1 VNCVYRCNEVIR
13 YSLVGLVFALGL
25 GNGFGFGFGFGQGAL
40 ASTASS
46 TKQANT
52 ASLGYVS
59 GLIDDGFYE
68 AALASL
74 KSVPMAT
81 DAEVGEVFVEMSKL
95 YASLGNVAKAKES
108 LETAF
113 EISPSDS
120 PRLTLEQARL
130 DILSGNLVHARRSI
144 ASMVSRPDL
153 ERSLQEELQV
163 LQARVELAVGG
174 FGVAEQVLK
183 QGPSSERLMLERAKL
198 MQAQGNT
205 KEAKALL
212 EAYKTQQGSTGRTWL
227 KLAELSRQLGDAPA
241 ATTELSKAKALF
253 TQAGDGAR
261 LAEAKRLGA
270 LPIIKAPPAAKQTPP
285 INRLPPLVAAPQ
297 RPVQQQPPRAIV
309 PVEPVDPVEPINP
322 VEPTLPKR
330 TPPTALAPTPLK
342 TSIQPFPFPPGSTL
356 MTGSGFVIDG
366 GRRVVTNKHVVH
378 GTTEIYVRNSLGDF
392 SRVRVER
399 VSETD
404 DLAILVLDSPF
415 ASERA
420 IAYSQFAQA
429 RAGANIAVLGFPL
442 TGVLGSVTP
451 SITNGI
457 VIKDTG
463 MQDDPK
469 TFQLSAKMNKGNSGG
484 AVVDARGKLIGIAVG
499 KLDIVKMMQD
509 DGFLPEDINFAVHV
523 NRLQGL
529 GVSMQPA
536 SIVEAKEMPL
546 EEIYQRFIGSVVMVA
561 GR

>member
-1 VNCVYRCNEVIR
+1 MNYAYRCNKVIR
-13 YSLVGLVFALGL
+13 NSLVGLVFALGL
-25 GNGFGFGFGFGQGAL
+25 GVGFGQGAL

-68 AALASL
+68 AALTSL
-74 KSVPMAT
+74 KSVPMTT

-95 YASLGNVAKAKES
+95 YASLGNISKAKES

-120 PRLTLEQARL
+120 PRLALEQARL
-130 DILSGNLVHARRSI
+130 DILLGNLVHARRSI
-144 ASMVSRPDL
+144 ASMASRQDL
-153 ERSLQEELQV
+153 ERSIQEELQV
-163 LQARVELAVGG
+163 LQARAELAVGG
-174 FGVAEQVLK
+174 FGVAEQVLR

-198 MQAQGNT
+198 LQAQGNT
-205 KEAKALL
+205 KEARALL
-212 EAYKTQQGSTGRTWL
+212 DAYKTQQGSTGRTRL
-227 KLAELSRQLGDAPA
+227 KLAELLRQLGDAPA
-241 ATTELSKAKALF
+241 ATTELAKAKALF
-253 TQAGDGAR
+253 AQADDGAR
-261 LAEAKRLGA
+261 LAEVKKLGA
-270 LPIIKAPPAAKQTPP
+270 LPVIKSPPAAKQSSPS
-285 INRLPPLVAAPQ
+285 NRPPLVTAPQ
-297 RPVQQQPPRAIV
+297 RPVEHQPPRVIV
-309 PVEPVDPVEPINP
+309 PVEPVEAIEPINP
-322 VEPTLPKR
+322 VEPFLPKH
-330 TPPTALAPTPLK
+330 TPPTALAPQPLK
-342 TSIQPFPFPPGSTL
+342 TNIQPFPFAPGSQL

-366 GRRVVTNKHVVH
+366 GRRVVTNKHVVN

-420 IAYSQFAQA
+420 IAYSQFAPA

-523 NRLQGL
+523 NRLQEL

-536 SIVEAKEMPL
+536 SMIEAKEMPL
-546 EEIYQRFIGSVVMVA
+546 EEIYRRFIGSVVMVA
-561 GR
+561 GK

>member
-1 VNCVYRCNEVIR
+1 MNYAYRCNKVIR
-13 YSLVGLVFALGL
+13 YSLVGLVFALSL
-25 GNGFGFGFGFGQGAL
+25 GVGFELGFGQGAL

-74 KSVPMAT
+74 KSVPMAS

-120 PRLTLEQARL
+120 PRLALEQARL

-144 ASMVSRPDL
+144 ASMVSRQDL
-153 ERSLQEELQV
+153 ESNLKEELRV
-163 LQARVELAVGG
+163 LQARAELAVGG

-198 MQAQGNT
+198 LDAQGST

-212 EAYKTQQGSTGRTWL
+212 DAYKTKDGSTGRTWL

-241 ATTELSKAKALF
+241 ATTELAKAKALF
-253 TQAGDGAR
+253 TQVGDGAR
-261 LAEAKRLGA
+261 LAEAKKLGA
-270 LPIIKAPPAAKQTPP
+270 LPVFKAPPAAKQTPP
-285 INRLPPLVAAPQ
+285 INKPPPLVAAPQ
-297 RPVQQQPPRAIV
+297 RPAQQQPPRAIV
-309 PVEPVDPVEPINP
+309 PVEPVEPIEPINP
-322 VEPTLPKR
+322 VEPVLPKR

-415 ASERA
+415 ASQRA
-420 IAYSQFAQA
+420 IAYSQFAPA

-536 SIVEAKEMPL
+536 SVVETKEMPL

>member
-1 VNCVYRCNEVIR
+1 MNYAYRCNKVIR
-13 YSLVGLVFALGL
+13 NSLVGLVFALGL
-25 GNGFGFGFGFGQGAL
+25 GVGFEFEFGFGQGAL

-68 AALASL
+68 AALTSL
-74 KSVPMAT
+74 KSVPMTT

-95 YASLGNVAKAKES
+95 YASLGNISKAKES

-120 PRLTLEQARL
+120 PRLALEQARL
-130 DILSGNLVHARRSI
+130 DILLGNLVHARRSI
-144 ASMVSRPDL
+144 ASMASRQDL
-153 ERSLQEELQV
+153 ERSIQEELQV
-163 LQARVELAVGG
+163 LQARAELAVGG
-174 FGVAEQVLK
+174 FGVAEQVLR

-198 MQAQGNT
+198 LQAQGNT
-205 KEAKALL
+205 KEARALL
-212 EAYKTQQGSTGRTWL
+212 DAYKTQQGSTGRTRL
-227 KLAELSRQLGDAPA
+227 KLAELLRQLGDAPA
-241 ATTELSKAKALF
+241 ATTELAKAKALF
-253 TQAGDGAR
+253 AQADDGAR
-261 LAEAKRLGA
+261 LAEVKKLGA
-270 LPIIKAPPAAKQTPP
+270 LPVIKAPPAAKQSSPS
-285 INRLPPLVAAPQ
+285 NRPPLVTAPQ
-297 RPVQQQPPRAIV
+297 RPVEHQPPRVIV
-309 PVEPVDPVEPINP
+309 PVEPVEAIEPINP
-322 VEPTLPKR
+322 VEPFLPKH
-330 TPPTALAPTPLK
+330 TPPTALAPQPLK
-342 TSIQPFPFPPGSTL
+342 TNIQPFPFAPGSQL

-366 GRRVVTNKHVVH
+366 GRRVVTNKHVVN

-420 IAYSQFAQA
+420 IAYSQFAPA

-523 NRLQGL
+523 NRLQEL

-536 SIVEAKEMPL
+536 SMIEAKEMPL
-546 EEIYQRFIGSVVMVA
+546 EEIYRRFIGSVVMVA
-561 GR
+561 GK

>member
-1 VNCVYRCNEVIR
+1 MSREGAPIVNCVYRCNKVIR
-13 YSLVGLVFALGL
+13 KGLVGLVFSLGL
-25 GNGFGFGFGFGQGAL
+25 GFGFGQGAL

-74 KSVPMAT
+74 KSVPMAS

-120 PRLTLEQARL
+120 PRLALEQARL

-144 ASMVSRPDL
+144 ASMVSRQDL
-153 ERSLQEELQV
+153 ESNLKEELRV
-163 LQARVELAVGG
+163 LQARAELAVGG
-174 FGVAEQVLK
+174 FGVAEQTLK

-205 KEAKALL
+205 KGAKALL
-212 EAYKTQQGSTGRTWL
+212 DAYKTKEGSTGRTWL

-241 ATTELSKAKALF
+241 ATTEIAKAKALF

-261 LAEAKRLGA
+261 LAEAKKLGA

-285 INRLPPLVAAPQ
+285 INKPPPLVAAPQ

-309 PVEPVDPVEPINP
+309 PVEPVKPVEQ
-322 VEPTLPKR
+322 VEPVLPKR

-415 ASERA
+415 ASQRA
-420 IAYSQFAQA
+420 IAYSQFAPA

-536 SIVEAKEMPL
+536 SVVETKEMPL

>member
-1 VNCVYRCNEVIR
+1 VNYAYRCNKVIR
-13 YSLVGLVFALGL
+13 NSLAGLVFALGL
-25 GNGFGFGFGFGQGAL
+25 GVEFGQGAL
-40 ASTASS
+40 ATTASS
-46 TKQANT
+46 TIPANT
-52 ASLGYVS
+52 ASLVYVS
-59 GLIDDGFYE
+59 GLIDDGLYE
-68 AALASL
+68 AALTSL
-74 KSVPMAT
+74 KSVPMTT

-95 YASLGNVAKAKES
+95 YASLGNISKAKES

-120 PRLTLEQARL
+120 PRLALEQARL
-130 DILSGNLVHARRSI
+130 DILLGNLVHARRSI
-144 ASMVSRPDL
+144 ASMASRQDL
-153 ERSLQEELQV
+153 ERSIQEELQV
-163 LQARVELAVGG
+163 LQARAELAVGG
-174 FGVAEQVLK
+174 FGVAEQVLR

-198 MQAQGNT
+198 LQAQGNT
-205 KEAKALL
+205 KEARALL
-212 EAYKTQQGSTGRTWL
+212 DAYKTQQGSTGRTRL
-227 KLAELSRQLGDAPA
+227 KLAELLRQLGDAPA
-241 ATTELSKAKALF
+241 ATTELAKAKALF
-253 TQAGDGAR
+253 AQADDGAR
-261 LAEAKRLGA
+261 LAEVKKLGA
-270 LPIIKAPPAAKQTPP
+270 LPVIKAPPAAKQSSPS
-285 INRLPPLVAAPQ
+285 NRPPLVAAPQ
-297 RPVQQQPPRAIV
+297 RPVEHQPPRVIV
-309 PVEPVDPVEPINP
+309 PVEPVEAIEPINP
-322 VEPTLPKR
+322 VEPFLPKH
-330 TPPTALAPTPLK
+330 TPPTALAPQPLK
-342 TSIQPFPFPPGSTL
+342 TNIQPFPFAPGSQL

-366 GRRVVTNKHVVH
+366 GRRVVTNKHVVN

-420 IAYSQFAQA
+420 IAYSQFAPA

-523 NRLQGL
+523 NRLQEL

-536 SIVEAKEMPL
+536 SMIEAKEMPL
-546 EEIYQRFIGSVVMVA
+546 EEIYRRFIGSVVMVA
-561 GR
+561 GK

>member
-1 VNCVYRCNEVIR
+1 MNYAYRCNKVIR
-13 YSLVGLVFALGL
+13 NSLVGLVFALGL
-25 GNGFGFGFGFGQGAL
+25 GVGFGQGAL

-68 AALASL
+68 AALTSL
-74 KSVPMAT
+74 KSVPMTT

-95 YASLGNVAKAKES
+95 YASLGNISKAKES

-120 PRLTLEQARL
+120 PRLALEQARL
-130 DILSGNLVHARRSI
+130 DILLGNLVHARRSI
-144 ASMVSRPDL
+144 ASMASRQDL
-153 ERSLQEELQV
+153 ERSIQEELQV
-163 LQARVELAVGG
+163 LQARAELAVGG
-174 FGVAEQVLK
+174 FGVAEQVLR

-198 MQAQGNT
+198 LQAQGNT
-205 KEAKALL
+205 KEARALL
-212 EAYKTQQGSTGRTWL
+212 DAYKTQQGSTGRTRL
-227 KLAELSRQLGDAPA
+227 KLAELLRQLGDAPA
-241 ATTELSKAKALF
+241 ATTELAKAKALF
-253 TQAGDGAR
+253 AQADDGAR
-261 LAEAKRLGA
+261 LAEVKKLGA
-270 LPIIKAPPAAKQTPP
+270 LPVIKAPPAAKQSSPS
-285 INRLPPLVAAPQ
+285 NRPPLVTAPQ
-297 RPVQQQPPRAIV
+297 RPVEHQPPRVIV
-309 PVEPVDPVEPINP
+309 PVEPVEAIEPINP
-322 VEPTLPKR
+322 VEPFLPKH
-330 TPPTALAPTPLK
+330 TPPTALAPQPLK
-342 TSIQPFPFPPGSTL
+342 TNIQPFPFAPGSQL

-366 GRRVVTNKHVVH
+366 GRRVVTNKHVVN

-420 IAYSQFAQA
+420 IAYSQFAPA

-523 NRLQGL
+523 NRLQEL

-536 SIVEAKEMPL
+536 SMIEAKEMPL
-546 EEIYQRFIGSVVMVA
+546 EEIYRRFIGSVVMVA
-561 GR
+561 GK

>member
-1 VNCVYRCNEVIR
+1 MNYAFRCNKVIR

-25 GNGFGFGFGFGQGAL
+25 GVGFELGFGQGAL

-120 PRLTLEQARL
+120 PRLKLEQARL

-144 ASMVSRPDL
+144 ASMASRQDL
-153 ERSLQEELQV
+153 ESNIKEELQV
-163 LQARVELAVGG
+163 LQARTELAVGG
-174 FGVAEQVLK
+174 FRVAEEVLK
-183 QGPSSERLMLERAKL
+183 RGPSSERLMLERSKL
-198 MQAQGNT
+198 LQAQGNA

-212 EAYKTQQGSTGRTWL
+212 DAYKTKDGSTGRTWL
-227 KLAELSRQLGDAPA
+227 KLAELSRQLGDAFA
-241 ATTELSKAKALF
+241 AKAELSKAKTLF
-253 TQAGDGAR
+253 NEAGDSAR
-261 LAEAKRLGA
+261 LAEVEKISAQHISSPPQTAKA
-270 LPIIKAPPAAKQTPP
+270 PVPIIKEEPPIRAAPQKPSKQEPPQVVEQVEPALPKRAPPAA
-285 INRLPPLVAAPQ
+285 
-297 RPVQQQPPRAIV
+297 
-309 PVEPVDPVEPINP
+309 
-322 VEPTLPKR
+322 
-330 TPPTALAPTPLK
+330 LAPAPLK
-342 TSIQPFPFPPGSTL
+342 PSIQPFPFPPGTQL

-392 SRVRVER
+392 SRVKVER
-399 VSETD
+399 VSATD

-415 ASERA
+415 SSERA
-420 IAYSQFAQA
+420 IAYSQFAPA

-523 NRLQGL
+523 NRLQSL

-536 SIVEAKEMPL
+536 SVVEAKEMPL

>member
-1 VNCVYRCNEVIR
+1 
-13 YSLVGLVFALGL
+13 
-25 GNGFGFGFGFGQGAL
+25 
-40 ASTASS
+40 
-46 TKQANT
+46 
-52 ASLGYVS
+52 
-59 GLIDDGFYE
+59 
-68 AALASL
+68 
-74 KSVPMAT
+74 
-81 DAEVGEVFVEMSKL
+81 
-95 YASLGNVAKAKES
+95 
-108 LETAF
+108 
-113 EISPSDS
+113 
-120 PRLTLEQARL
+120 
-130 DILSGNLVHARRSI
+130 
-144 ASMVSRPDL
+144 
-153 ERSLQEELQV
+153 
-163 LQARVELAVGG
+163 
-174 FGVAEQVLK
+174 
-183 QGPSSERLMLERAKL
+183 
-198 MQAQGNT
+198 
-205 KEAKALL
+205 
-212 EAYKTQQGSTGRTWL
+212 
-227 KLAELSRQLGDAPA
+227 
-241 ATTELSKAKALF
+241 
-253 TQAGDGAR
+253 
-261 LAEAKRLGA
+261 LAEAKKLGA

-309 PVEPVDPVEPINP
+309 PVEPVEPVKPVKPVNP
-322 VEPTLPKR
+322 VEPVLPKR

-420 IAYSQFAQA
+420 IAYSQFAPA

-536 SIVEAKEMPL
+536 SVIEAKEMPL

>member
-1 VNCVYRCNEVIR
+1 MARKG
-13 YSLVGLVFALGL
+13 LVSIVFALSFGL
-25 GNGFGFGFGFGQGAL
+25 GLGQSAL
-40 ASTASS
+40 ALTVSPVKAGHTV
-46 TKQANT
+46 
-52 ASLGYVS
+52 SLEYVS
-59 GLIDDGFYE
+59 GLIDDGLYE

-120 PRLTLEQARL
+120 PRLKLEQARL

-144 ASMVSRPDL
+144 ASMASRQDL
-153 ERSLQEELQV
+153 ESNIEEELQV
-163 LQARVELAVGG
+163 LQARAELAVGG
-174 FGVAEQVLK
+174 FRVAEEVLK
-183 QGPSSERLMLERAKL
+183 QGPSSERLMLERVKL
-198 MQAQGNT
+198 LQAQGNT

-212 EAYKTQQGSTGRTWL
+212 DAYKAKDGSSGRTWL
-227 KLAELSRQLGDAPA
+227 KLAELSRQLGDAFA
-241 ATTELSKAKALF
+241 AKAELSKAKTLF
-253 TQAGDGAR
+253 NEAGDSAR
-261 LAEAKRLGA
+261 LAEVEKISAQHISSPSQTAKA
-270 LPIIKAPPAAKQTPP
+270 PVPIIKEEPPIRAAPQKPSKQEPPQVVEQVEPALPKRAPPAA
-285 INRLPPLVAAPQ
+285 
-297 RPVQQQPPRAIV
+297 
-309 PVEPVDPVEPINP
+309 
-322 VEPTLPKR
+322 
-330 TPPTALAPTPLK
+330 LAPAPLK
-342 TSIQPFPFPPGSTL
+342 PSIQPFPFPPGTQL

-392 SRVRVER
+392 SRVKVER
-399 VSETD
+399 VSATD

-415 ASERA
+415 SSERA
-420 IAYSQFAQA
+420 IAYSQFAPA

-523 NRLQGL
+523 NRLQSL
-529 GVSMQPA
+529 GVSIQPA
-536 SIVEAKEMPL
+536 SVVEAKEMPL

-561 GR
+561 AK

>member
-1 VNCVYRCNEVIR
+1 MNYAYRCNKVIR
-13 YSLVGLVFALGL
+13 NSLVGLVFALGL
-25 GNGFGFGFGFGQGAL
+25 GVEFGQGAL
-40 ASTASS
+40 ATTASS
-46 TKQANT
+46 TIPANT
-52 ASLGYVS
+52 ASLVYVS
-59 GLIDDGFYE
+59 GLIDDGLYE
-68 AALASL
+68 AALTSL
-74 KSVPMAT
+74 KSVPMTT

-95 YASLGNVAKAKES
+95 YASLGNISKAKES

-120 PRLTLEQARL
+120 PRLALEQARL
-130 DILSGNLVHARRSI
+130 DILLGNLVHARRSI
-144 ASMVSRPDL
+144 ASMASRQDL
-153 ERSLQEELQV
+153 ERSIQEELQV
-163 LQARVELAVGG
+163 LQARAELAVGG
-174 FGVAEQVLK
+174 FGVAEQVLR

-198 MQAQGNT
+198 LQAQGNT
-205 KEAKALL
+205 KEARALL
-212 EAYKTQQGSTGRTWL
+212 DAYKTQQGSTGRTRL
-227 KLAELSRQLGDAPA
+227 KLAELLRQLGDAPA
-241 ATTELSKAKALF
+241 ATTELAKAKALF
-253 TQAGDGAR
+253 AQADDGAR
-261 LAEAKRLGA
+261 LAEVKKLGA
-270 LPIIKAPPAAKQTPP
+270 LPVIKAPPAAKQSSPS
-285 INRLPPLVAAPQ
+285 NRPPLVTAPQ
-297 RPVQQQPPRAIV
+297 RPVEHQPPRVIV
-309 PVEPVDPVEPINP
+309 PVEPVEAIEPINP
-322 VEPTLPKR
+322 VEPFLPKH
-330 TPPTALAPTPLK
+330 TPPTALAPQPLK
-342 TSIQPFPFPPGSTL
+342 TNIQPFPFAPGSQL

-366 GRRVVTNKHVVH
+366 GRRVVTNKHVVN

-420 IAYSQFAQA
+420 IAYSQFAPA

-523 NRLQGL
+523 NRLQEL

-536 SIVEAKEMPL
+536 SMIEAKEMPL
-546 EEIYQRFIGSVVMVA
+546 EEIYRRFIGSVVMVA
-561 GR
+561 GK

>member
-1 VNCVYRCNEVIR
+1 MNYAYRCNKVIR

-25 GNGFGFGFGFGQGAL
+25 GNGLGFGFGLGQGAL

-120 PRLTLEQARL
+120 PRLALEQARL

-144 ASMVSRPDL
+144 ASMVSRQDL
-153 ERSLQEELQV
+153 ESNLKEELRV
-163 LQARVELAVGG
+163 LQARAELAVGG
-174 FGVAEQVLK
+174 FGVAEQVLR

-212 EAYKTQQGSTGRTWL
+212 DAYKTQQGSTGRTWL

-241 ATTELSKAKALF
+241 ATTELAKAKALF

-261 LAEAKRLGA
+261 LAEAKKLGS
-270 LPIIKAPPAAKQTPP
+270 LPIIKAPPAAKQSPP
-285 INRLPPLVAAPQ
+285 INRPPPLVAAPQ

-309 PVEPVDPVEPINP
+309 PVEPVEPIEQVKP
-322 VEPTLPKR
+322 ALPKR

-420 IAYSQFAQA
+420 IAYSQFAPA

-536 SIVEAKEMPL
+536 SLVEAKEMPL

>member
-1 VNCVYRCNEVIR
+1 MSREGAPIVNYAYRCNKVIR

-25 GNGFGFGFGFGQGAL
+25 GVGFGQGAL

-120 PRLTLEQARL
+120 PRLALEQARL

-144 ASMVSRPDL
+144 ASMVSRQDL
-153 ERSLQEELQV
+153 ESNLKEELRV
-163 LQARVELAVGG
+163 LQARAELAVGG

-205 KEAKALL
+205 KGAKALL
-212 EAYKTQQGSTGRTWL
+212 DAYKTKEGSTGRTWL

-241 ATTELSKAKALF
+241 ATTELAKAKALF
-253 TQAGDGAR
+253 TQAGDDAR
-261 LAEAKRLGA
+261 LAEAKKLGA

-285 INRLPPLVAAPQ
+285 INKPPPLVAAPQ

-309 PVEPVDPVEPINP
+309 PIEPINP
-322 VEPTLPKR
+322 VEPVLPKR

-420 IAYSQFAQA
+420 IAYSQFAPA

-536 SIVEAKEMPL
+536 SVVETKEMPL

>member
-1 VNCVYRCNEVIR
+1 MNYAYRCNEVIR
-13 YSLVGLVFALGL
+13 KGLVGLVFALGL
-25 GNGFGFGFGFGQGAL
+25 GGGFGFGFGFGQGAL

-95 YASLGNVAKAKES
+95 YASLGNVAKAKVS

-120 PRLTLEQARL
+120 PRLALEQARL

-144 ASMVSRPDL
+144 ASMVSRQDL
-153 ERSLQEELQV
+153 ESNLKEELRV
-163 LQARVELAVGG
+163 LQARAELAVGG
-174 FGVAEQVLK
+174 FGVAEQVLR

-241 ATTELSKAKALF
+241 ATTELAKAKALF

-285 INRLPPLVAAPQ
+285 INKPPPLVAAPQ
-297 RPVQQQPPRAIV
+297 RPTQQQPPRAIV
-309 PVEPVDPVEPINP
+309 PVEPVELVKPVEQ
-322 VEPTLPKR
+322 VEPVQPKR

-420 IAYSQFAQA
+420 IAYSQFAPA

-536 SIVEAKEMPL
+536 SLVEAKEMPL